1 MQLFDLVTVLM
12 NDFDGPLRQLI
23 VTDVQLVHS
32 VHLILILR
40 TAIVHVHEH
49 AFQPIVRDLV
59 INQVQDPDFR
69 WEKLRQLNQDHIVDL
84 CAVQLQLR

>member
-12 NDFDGPLRQLI
+12 NDFDGPLRQFV
-23 VTDVQLVHS
+23 VTYVQFVNS

-40 TAIVHVHEH
+40 TAMVHVHKH
-49 AFQPIVRDLV
+49 TFQPIIRYFV
-59 INQVQDPDFR
+59 INQVQDPDFW

-84 CAVQLQLR
+84 CAVQL